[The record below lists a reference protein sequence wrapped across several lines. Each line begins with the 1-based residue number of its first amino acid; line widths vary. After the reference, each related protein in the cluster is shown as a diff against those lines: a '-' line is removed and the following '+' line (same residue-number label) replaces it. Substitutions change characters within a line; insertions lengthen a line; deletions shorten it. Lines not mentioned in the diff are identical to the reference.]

1 MNAPTSRTNQPSF
14 WKFLRKN
21 SSQGSVTMEYI
32 IVSSFALL
40 VSISAVTW
48 IGKVIK
54 ERVDKMAS
62 KMGSDSGEFNIDWDS
77 EP

>member
-1 MNAPTSRTNQPSF
+1 MSPKTCRFNLKEFQN
-14 WKFLRKN
+14 FLHKN

-62 KMGSDSGEFNIDWDS
+62 KVGSDAGEFQIDWDTDQ
-77 EP
+77 

>member
-1 MNAPTSRTNQPSF
+1 MHISNYHQPKSSAPQL
-14 WKFLRKN
+14 LRKN
-21 SSQGSVTMEYI
+21 SSEGSVTMEYI

-54 ERVDKMAS
+54 ERVEKMAS
-62 KMGSDSGEFNIDWDS
+62 KVGSDAGEFDVGWD
-77 EP
+77 EE

>member
-1 MNAPTSRTNQPSF
+1 MERMTLRTIKTLPNRPM
-14 WKFLRKN
+14 RKN
-21 SSQGSVTMEYI
+21 SSEGSVTMEYI

-54 ERVDKMAS
+54 ERVEKMAT
-62 KMGSDSGEFNIDWDS
+62 KVGSDAAEFDVGWED
-77 EP
+77 E